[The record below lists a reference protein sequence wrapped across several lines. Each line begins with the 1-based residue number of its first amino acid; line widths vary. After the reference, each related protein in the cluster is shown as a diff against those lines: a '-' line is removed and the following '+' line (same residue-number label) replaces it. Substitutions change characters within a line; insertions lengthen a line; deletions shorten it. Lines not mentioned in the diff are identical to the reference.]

1 MTVSALNLTKKVKA
15 EVTYASEPYTDNSS
29 GNFYQDTYYQRLDVE
44 YKDKEWVGTHHKR
57 KIDFR

>member
-15 EVTYASEPYTDNSS
+15 AVTYASEPYTDNSS